1 MLITNF
7 FLFKFLFI
15 FCSLTLVIFLGSSN
29 FQHVFS
35 STDESSSGQLSSPLS
50 SSLASSD
57 QPSSSTVITSNDSLN
72 NNAAGLETFETGMEA
87 ENKNNWIFVNHDI
100 LGTRNSNQTEIGKSN
115 IDNLEVKWR
124 LNNTFEIQEP
134 PIIVGNTGYFQ
145 DYIGNIIS
153 FDTTN
158 GDINWKLETGGGP
171 TMGLYYSN
179 GAIYATVGTEAKIIS
194 IDAENGEIIWE
205 SPALGDTS
213 LGYAINSPPL
223 LWKDYV
229 LAGSGGSGLPPGEGY
244 VKGNIT
250 ALNKTTGYIIWNI
263 DTTAG
268 EWIDDEKNPP
278 NGGATAWS
286 GGSIDPDTGIAYIPL
301 GSASPNFNASTR
313 LTPNL
318 YSNHMVAVDI
328 PSGNIIWATPFIA
341 HGTVLDIDVP
351 DSHDWDASWGSSV
364 SNVRFD
370 NGTVKK
376 VVIGHD
382 KAGNLIAMDAI
393 SGKEIWWTTLGKQIG
408 TEKLPSP
415 EGTGMTWSHGV
426 YNFHAVDND
435 TLYITSTNRGLN
447 FFTDGISGH
456 KEAPDESIEQGLVN
470 GTIYAIELKNGN
482 VKWKIDTEYPPRVSP
497 MISNEILYTGYIE
510 FGNNERNGIVL
521 ALDKDTGEKLWEY
534 NVDASIS
541 PVGPSIGNE
550 MLFIPTEKVNVDG
563 DNNDDKDEE
572 EEIGGSIVAF
582 GLK

>member
-1 MLITNF
+1 MQNNNF
-7 FLFKFLFI
+7 SSSKYLVVFS
-15 FCSLTLVIFLGSSN
+15 SLTLIIFLGLDV
-29 FQHVFS
+29 FQNVS
-35 STDESSSGQLSSPLS
+35 YSSSEIPNGESPLS
-50 SSLASSD
+50 DQLQSKTVSSRNDITVSNASEFK
-57 QPSSSTVITSNDSLN
+57 N
-72 NNAAGLETFETGMEA
+72 FETGMEP

-100 LGTRNSNQTEIGKSN
+100 FGTRNSNQTEIGKSN
-115 IDNLEVKWR
+115 VEKLEVKWR

-134 PIIVGNTGYFQ
+134 PIIIGNIGYVQ

-153 FDTTN
+153 FDTSN
-158 GDINWKLETGGGP
+158 GDIKWKLETEGGP
-171 TMGLYYSN
+171 TMGLYYSD
-179 GAIYATVGTEAKIIS
+179 GVIYATIGTEAKIIS

-205 SPALGDTS
+205 SPILGDTS

-223 LWKDYV
+223 LWEDYV

-250 ALNKTTGYIIWNI
+250 ALNKTTGDIIWNL

-268 EWIDDEKNPP
+268 EWVKNGKNPP

-286 GGSIDPDTGIAYIPL
+286 GGSIDIDSGTAYIPL

-328 PSGNIIWATPFIA
+328 PSGSIKWATPFIA
-341 HGTVLDIDVP
+341 HGTVLEINVP

-370 NGTVKK
+370 NGTTKK
-376 VVIGHD
+376 IVIGHD

-408 TEKLPSP
+408 IEKAPSP
-415 EGTGMTWSHGV
+415 DGTGMTWSHGV

-447 FFTDGISGH
+447 FFTDGLSGH

-521 ALDKDTGEKLWEY
+521 ALDKNTGEKLWEY

-541 PVGPSIGNE
+541 PVGPSIGNG
-550 MLFIPTEKVNVDG
+550 MLFIPTEKVNVE
-563 DNNDDKDEE
+563 DDE